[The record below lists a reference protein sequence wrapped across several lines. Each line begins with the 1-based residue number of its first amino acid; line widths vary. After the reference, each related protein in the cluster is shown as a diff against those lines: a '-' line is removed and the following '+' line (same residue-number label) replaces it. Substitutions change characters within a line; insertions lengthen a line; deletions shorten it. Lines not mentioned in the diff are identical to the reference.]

1 MDEKT
6 CRQCGKAL
14 GFKQR
19 RYCSRECYGNP
30 GRRSIESI
38 FALVKIDPITGC
50 HEWQGFRDTRG
61 YGRTR
66 LMGKRQL
73 VHRIVWEH
81 KNGPVPE
88 GLELDHLC
96 RNTRCCNPEHLRAVT
111 STVNVLAGDNPCAL
125 NARKT
130 HCPKCGSE
138 YDAVNNRG
146 ARFCRACL
154 NKRQADY
161 ARRRAAEDPE
171 FRRKRNEASYRYAEG
186 RYLTDPKFKAMRDAN
201 NKKHREKLKKEKKL
215 NGKRV

>member
-1 MDEKT
+1 MAEKV

-14 GFKQR
+14 GFKQSK
-19 RYCSRECYGNP
+19 YCSRECYGNP

-38 FALVKIDPITGC
+38 FALVKIDPLTGC

-73 VHRIVWEH
+73 VHRIVWEQ

-88 GLELDHLC
+88 DLELDHLC

-111 STVNVLAGDNPCAL
+111 SKVNSLAGVNPCAQ

-130 HCPKCGSE
+130 HCPTCGGE
-138 YDAVNNRG
+138 YDRVNARG
-146 ARFCRACL
+146 ARYCRACL
-154 NKRQADY
+154 NKRQAEY
-161 ARRRAAEDPE
+161 TRRRRAEDPE
-171 FRRKRNEASYRYAEG
+171 VKQRQYEACKKWAKG
-186 RYLTDPKFKAMRDAN
+186 RYLADPEYKARIDAA
-201 NKKHREKLKKEKKL
+201 NKRHREKLKKEKET
-215 NGKRV
+215 